1 MQIIP
6 VILSGGSG
14 IRLWPLSRKQN
25 PKQYLKLIG
34 ENTMLQETIL
44 RLNELDNL
52 TDPIIVCNA
61 DHRFIV
67 ADQCQQIGIKN
78 PTILLEP
85 IGRNTAPAITAAAIQ
100 SLKEKD
106 NSILLILSSLV
117 RKRFIWVF
125 TVCS

>member
-34 ENTMLQETIL
+34 DNTMLQETIL
-44 RLNELDNL
+44 RLSELDNL

-78 PTILLEP
+78 PTIGAIKVLLTDFLCKKIPE
-85 IGRNTAPAITAAAIQ
+85 
-100 SLKEKD
+100 
-106 NSILLILSSLV
+106 
-117 RKRFIWVF
+117 
-125 TVCS
+125 